1 MNISPYTNKKP
12 NWLLLYVVIG
22 TFLITNSI
30 ASAIYRGIT
39 GCSKII
45 KL

>member
-1 MNISPYTNKKP
+1 MSHYTNEKP

-22 TFLITNSI
+22 TFLITHNI

-39 GCSKII
+39 SCSKII